1 MLVELAAANAAFA
14 VIKEAVQNSGDL
26 MNAGKALGQLFD
38 SEAALRKRL
47 LEKSGDT
54 VNTDAEEFFAL
65 EQIKNQ
71 KAELERAMTYYGRP
85 GLIDDW
91 RMFQAKAAKQR
102 KEAQEEEIR
111 AKLRRRAKIIEVFW
125 WSVLAFT
132 VAVCIYFAAVIY
144 QLFNQRNS

>member
-14 VIKEAVQNSGDL
+14 VIKEAVANTGEL
-26 MNAGKALGQLFD
+26 MSAGKALSQLLD
-38 SEAALRKRL
+38 SEATLRKRL
-47 LEKSGDT
+47 LDKSGDT

-65 EQIKNQ
+65 EQIKEQ

-91 RMFQAKAAKQR
+91 RMFQAQAAKQR

-111 AKLRRRAKIIEVFW
+111 NKLRRRGKIIEGIW
-125 WSVLAFT
+125 WGTLAIVLAF
-132 VAVCIYFAAVIY
+132 CIYFTIIIIT
-144 QLFNQRNS
+144 LFRDRA

>member
-14 VIKEAVQNSGDL
+14 VIKEAVSNTGDL
-26 MNAGKALGQLFD
+26 MNAGKALSQLFD
-38 SEAALRKRL
+38 SEATLRKRL

-54 VNTDAEEFFAL
+54 VNNDAEEFFAL
-65 EQIKNQ
+65 EQIRVQ
-71 KAELERAMTYYGRP
+71 KEELERTMTYHGRA

-111 AKLRRRAKIIEVFW
+111 RKMRRRVKIIEGIW
-125 WSVLAFT
+125 WGALAIVLAFS
-132 VAVCIYFAAVIY
+132 IYFTIIIIT
-144 QLFNQRNS
+144 LFRDRA

>member
-14 VIKEAVQNSGDL
+14 VIKEAVANTGEL
-26 MNAGKALGQLFD
+26 MNAGKALSQLLD
-38 SEAALRKRL
+38 SEATLRKRL

-54 VNTDAEEFFAL
+54 INTDAEEFFAL
-65 EQIKNQ
+65 EQIRVHKE
-71 KAELERAMTYYGRP
+71 ELERAMTYHGRA

-111 AKLRRRAKIIEVFW
+111 RKMRRRVKIIEGMW
-125 WSVLAFT
+125 WGALAIILAFS
-132 VAVCIYFAAVIY
+132 IYFTIIIINILGNRA
-144 QLFNQRNS
+144 

>member
-1 MLVELAAANAAFA
+1 MLAELAAANAAFA

-26 MNAGKALGQLFD
+26 MNAGKALSQLFD

-71 KAELERAMTYYGRP
+71 KAELERAMTYCGRP

-111 AKLRRRAKIIEVFW
+111 KKLRRKDQIIEAFW
-125 WSVLAFT
+125 WGVLAVA
-132 VAVCIYFAAVIY
+132 VAVCVYFAAVIY
-144 QLFNQRNS
+144 QLFSERNS

>member
-14 VIKEAVQNSGDL
+14 VIKEAVSNTGDL
-26 MNAGKALGQLFD
+26 MNAGKALSQLFD

-54 VNTDAEEFFAL
+54 VNNDAEEFFAL
-65 EQIKNQ
+65 EQIRVQ
-71 KAELERAMTYYGRP
+71 KEELERTMTYHGRA

-111 AKLRRRAKIIEVFW
+111 RKMRRRVKIIEGIW
-125 WSVLAFT
+125 WGALAIVLAFS
-132 VAVCIYFAAVIY
+132 IYFTIIIIT
-144 QLFNQRNS
+144 LFGDRA

>member
-26 MNAGKALGQLFD
+26 MNAGKALSQLFE
-38 SEAALRKRL
+38 SEATLRKRL
-47 LEKSGDT
+47 LEKSGDS

-102 KEAQEEEIR
+102 KQAQEEVIR
-111 AKLRRRAKIIEVFW
+111 IKLRKRTKIIELFW
-125 WSVLAFT
+125 WGTLIVVF
-132 VAVCIYFAAVIY
+132 VVVVNFAVIIY
-144 QLFNQRNS
+144 QLFSERN